1 MSFKMCV
8 LVREDLKMSKGK
20 VLAQVSHTIVDAT
33 VKAYTQSQLFFKW
46 RADGEKIVIL
56 KVPNEKTL
64 MYIMNIAQRKGVNC
78 GYTVDA
84 GLTEVLP
91 GTKTVG
97 FVGPNFEDKVDKLTG
112 QLKLY

>member
-1 MSFKMCV
+1 MSFKMCI
-8 LVREDLKMSKGK
+8 LIRDDLKMSKGK
-20 VLAQVSHTIVDAT
+20 VLAQVSHAMVDAS

-46 RADGEKIVIL
+46 KADGEKIVIL
-56 KVPNEKTL
+56 KVPNEKTM
-64 MYIMNIAQRKGVNC
+64 MYIMDIAERKGVNC
-78 GYTVDA
+78 GHTVDA

-97 FVGPNFEDKVDKLTG
+97 FVGPDRDEKIDKLTG

>member
-1 MSFKMCV
+1 MCV
-8 LVREDLKMSKGK
+8 LVRDDLKMSKGK

-33 VKAYTQSQLFFKW
+33 VKAYTQTQLFFKW

-64 MYIMNIAQRKGVNC
+64 MYIMNNAQRKGVNC

>member
-1 MSFKMCV
+1 MCV
-8 LVREDLKMSKGK
+8 LVRDDLKMSKGK

-56 KVPNEKTL
+56 KVPDEKTL
-64 MYIMNIAQRKGVNC
+64 MCIMNIAERKGVNC

>member
-1 MSFKMCV
+1 MSFKMCI
-8 LVREDLKMSKGK
+8 LVRDDLKMSKGK
-20 VLAQVSHTIVDAT
+20 VLAQVSHSMVDAT
-33 VKAYTQSQLFFKW
+33 FKAYTGSQIFFKW
-46 RADGEKIVIL
+46 RSDGEKIVIL

-64 MYIMNIAQRKGVNC
+64 MYIMDIAGRKGINC

-91 GTKTVG
+91 GTITVG
-97 FVGPNFEDKVDKLTG
+97 YVGPDYEDKIGKLTG

>member
-1 MSFKMCV
+1 MSIKMCV
-8 LVREDLKMSKGK
+8 LVRDDLKMSKGK

-33 VKAYTQSQLFFKW
+33 VKAYTQTQLFFKW

>member
-1 MSFKMCV
+1 MCI

-33 VKAYTQSQLFFKW
+33 VKAYTQTQLFFKW

-64 MYIMNIAQRKGVNC
+64 MCIMDIAERKGVNC

-97 FVGPNFEDKVDKLTG
+97 FVGPDRDEKIDKLTG

>member
-1 MSFKMCV
+1 MCV

-56 KVPNEKTL
+56 KGEDIVTTNL
-64 MYIMNIAQRKGVNC
+64 MLLIW
-78 GYTVDA
+78 
-84 GLTEVLP
+84 
-91 GTKTVG
+91 
-97 FVGPNFEDKVDKLTG
+97 KVMI
-112 QLKLY
+112 

>member
-1 MSFKMCV
+1 MSFKMAIMI
-8 LVREDLKMSKGK
+8 RSDLNMSKGK
-20 VLAQVSHTIVDAT
+20 VLAQVSHAMVDAT
-33 VKAYTQSQLFFKW
+33 VKAYTQTQVFFKW
-46 RADGEKIVIL
+46 KSDGEKIVIL

-64 MYIMNIAQRKGVNC
+64 MCIMDIAERKGVNC

-97 FVGPNFEDKVDKLTG
+97 FIGPDRDEKVDKLTG

>member
-1 MSFKMCV
+1 MCV

-64 MYIMNIAQRKGVNC
+64 MYIMNIAERKGVNC

-97 FVGPNFEDKVDKLTG
+97 FVGPDFEVKVDKLPG

>member
-8 LVREDLKMSKGK
+8 LVRDDLKMSKGK

-64 MYIMNIAQRKGVNC
+64 MCIMNIAERKGVNC

>member
-1 MSFKMCV
+1 MSFKMCI

-33 VKAYTQSQLFFKW
+33 VKAYTQTQLFFKW

-64 MYIMNIAQRKGVNC
+64 MCIMDIAERKGVNC

-97 FVGPNFEDKVDKLTG
+97 FVGPDRDEKIDKLTG

>member
-1 MSFKMCV
+1 MCV
-8 LVREDLKMSKGK
+8 LVRDDLKMSKGK
-20 VLAQVSHTIVDAT
+20 VLAQVSHTIVDAA

-64 MYIMNIAQRKGVNC
+64 MYIMNIAERKGVNC

-97 FVGPNFEDKVDKLTG
+97 FVGPDRDEKVDKLTG

>member
-1 MSFKMCV
+1 MCV

-33 VKAYTQSQLFFKW
+33 VKAYTQTQLFFKW

-64 MYIMNIAQRKGVNC
+64 MYIMNIAERKGVNC

>member
-1 MSFKMCV
+1 MCI
-8 LVREDLKMSKGK
+8 LIRDDLKMSKGK
-20 VLAQVSHTIVDAT
+20 VLAQVSHTMVDAT
-33 VKAYTQSQLFFKW
+33 VKAYTGSQIFFKW
-46 RADGEKIVIL
+46 RSDGEKIVIL

-64 MYIMNIAQRKGVNC
+64 MYIMDIAERKGVNC

-84 GLTEVLP
+84 GLTEVQS

-97 FVGPNFEDKVDKLTG
+97 FVGPDREDKIDKLTS

>member
-64 MYIMNIAQRKGVNC
+64 MYIMNIAERKGVNY

>member
-1 MSFKMCV
+1 MCV

-64 MYIMNIAQRKGVNC
+64 MYIMNIAERKGVNY

>member
-1 MSFKMCV
+1 MEENEKIERFYGTAR
-8 LVREDLKMSKGK
+8 LEDYTRFVDEVTSKDTK
-20 VLAQVSHTIVDAT
+20 SHN
-33 VKAYTQSQLFFKW
+33 FFKW
-46 RADGEKIVIL
+46 KADGEKIVIL

-64 MYIMNIAQRKGVNC
+64 MCIMDIAVRKGVNC

-97 FVGPNFEDKVDKLTG
+97 FVGPDRDEKIDKLTG

>member
-1 MSFKMCV
+1 MSFKMCI

-33 VKAYTQSQLFFKW
+33 VKAYTQTQLFFKW

-64 MYIMNIAQRKGVNC
+64 MCIMNIAERKGVNC
-78 GYTVDA
+78 GYTTDA

-97 FVGPNFEDKVDKLTG
+97 FVGPDYEDKVDKLTG

>member
-1 MSFKMCV
+1 MKLNELDERGGRLCFVGLKIIHNAFKRYCLCFACM
-8 LVREDLKMSKGK
+8 
-20 VLAQVSHTIVDAT
+20 
-33 VKAYTQSQLFFKW
+33 AYVNFSQ
-46 RADGEKIVIL
+46 
-56 KVPNEKTL
+56 L
-64 MYIMNIAQRKGVNC
+64 MYIMNIAERKGVNC

-97 FVGPNFEDKVDKLTG
+97 FVGPDFEVKVDKLTG

>member
-8 LVREDLKMSKGK
+8 LVRDDLKMSKGK

-33 VKAYTQSQLFFKW
+33 VKAYTQTQLFFKW

-64 MYIMNIAQRKGVNC
+64 MYIMNNAQRKGVNC

>member
-8 LVREDLKMSKGK
+8 LVRDDLKMSKGK

-33 VKAYTQSQLFFKW
+33 VKAYTQSHNFFKW
-46 RADGEKIVIL
+46 KADGEKIVIL

-64 MYIMNIAQRKGVNC
+64 MYIMNIAERKGVNS

-84 GLTEVLP
+84 GLTEVAP

-97 FVGPNFEDKVDKLTG
+97 FVGPDRDEKVDKLTG

>member
-8 LVREDLKMSKGK
+8 LVRDDLKMSKGK

-56 KVPNEKTL
+56 KVPDEKTL
-64 MYIMNIAQRKGVNC
+64 MYIMNISERKGVNC

>member
-64 MYIMNIAQRKGVNC
+64 LYIMNIAERKGVNC

-97 FVGPNFEDKVDKLTG
+97 FVGPDFEVKVDKLTG

>member
-8 LVREDLKMSKGK
+8 LVRDDLKMSKGK
-20 VLAQVSHTIVDAT
+20 VLAQVSHAMVDAT
-33 VKAYTQSQLFFKW
+33 IMSYTKSNNFFKW
-46 RADGEKIVIL
+46 KADGEKIVIL

-64 MYIMNIAQRKGVNC
+64 MFIMNIAQRKEVNC
-78 GYTVDA
+78 GFTVDA

-97 FVGPNFEDKVDKLTG
+97 FVGPDFEDKIDKLTG

>member
-1 MSFKMCV
+1 MSFKMCI
-8 LVREDLKMSKGK
+8 LIRDDLKMSKGK
-20 VLAQVSHTIVDAT
+20 VLAQVSHAMVDAT

-64 MYIMNIAQRKGVNC
+64 MYIMNIAERKGVNY

-97 FVGPNFEDKVDKLTG
+97 FVGPDFEDKIEKLTG
-112 QLKLY
+112 QLRLY